1 MNLTVDLEKCTGCG
15 TCEFACPFG
24 AIVIREG
31 KAVVLE
37 TCTDCGAC
45 IDACPEAALS
55 LGEMAAGLAVR
66 LEDYRHVWV
75 FAEQRDGLLTK
86 VVAQLLGKAR
96 DLADVLGVRVA
107 AVLLGHNVETLTQE
121 LFQYG
126 ADVVY
131 LVEDPILEHYRT
143 DAYTKVIVDLVR
155 QEKPEIVLY
164 GATNIGRDLAPR
176 VAQRLGTGLT
186 ADCTGLD
193 IDESERML
201 LQTRPAFGGNVMATI
216 ICPRHRPQMSTVRP
230 GVMRAYPPDSSR
242 TGTVQ
247 KVTVNV
253 TEEDL
258 KTTVREVVKEARRHV
273 DLEEA
278 KIIVSGGRGMGGPE
292 AFKILEELAQVIG
305 GEVGASR
312 AAVDSGWIA
321 KDHQVGQTGKTV
333 HPELYIACGI
343 SGAIQHQ
350 AGMKESKTIVA
361 INKDPGAPIFQIA
374 DYGIVGDLF
383 KIVPVLAQELKAV
396 GAGKKI

>member
-1 MNLTVDLEKCTGCG
+1 V
-15 TCEFACPFG
+15 
-24 AIVIREG
+24 
-31 KAVVLE
+31 
-37 TCTDCGAC
+37 
-45 IDACPEAALS
+45 DACPEAALS
-55 LGEMAAGLAVR
+55 LGELVAGEVR

-75 FAEQRDGLLTK
+75 FAEQRDGALTK

-107 AVLLGHNVETLTQE
+107 AVLLGHDVAGLTE
-121 LFQYG
+121 ECIRHG

-131 LVEDPILEHYRT
+131 LADDPVLEHYRT
-143 DAYTKVIVDLVR
+143 DAYTKVIVDLIR
-155 QEKPEIVLY
+155 EEKPEIVLY
-164 GATNIGRDLAPR
+164 GATSIGRDLAPR

-186 ADCTGLD
+186 ADCTGLE
-193 IDESERML
+193 IDVGERML
-201 LQTRPAFGGNVMATI
+201 LQTRPTFGGNVMVTV

-247 KVTVNV
+247 KVAVDV
-253 TEEDL
+253 AEEDL
-258 KTTVREVVKEARRHV
+258 TTTVREVVKEARRHV

-292 AFKILEELAQVIG
+292 AFSILEDLAQVIG

-312 AAVDSGWIA
+312 AAVDADWIG
-321 KDHQVGQTGKTV
+321 KEHQVGQTGKTV
-333 HPELYIACGI
+333 HPDLYVACGI

-350 AGMKESKTIVA
+350 AGMREAKTIVA
-361 INKDPGAPIFQIA
+361 INKDPSAPIFQLA

-383 KIVPVLAQELKAV
+383 KIVPILTEELKAV
-396 GAGKKI
+396 DAGKRI